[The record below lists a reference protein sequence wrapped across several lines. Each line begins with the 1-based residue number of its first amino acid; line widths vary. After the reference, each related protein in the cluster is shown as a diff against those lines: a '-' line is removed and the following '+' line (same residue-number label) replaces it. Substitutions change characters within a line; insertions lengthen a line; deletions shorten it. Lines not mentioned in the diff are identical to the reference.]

1 MEIYESPYKSK
12 DRRGRPS
19 TQMLLFKEEMRK
31 KEEIEKLAKDNPML
45 TNIDIS
51 QITAAGGAVNII

>member
-1 MEIYESPYKSK
+1 
-12 DRRGRPS
+12 
-19 TQMLLFKEEMRK
+19 MLLYKEEMRRK
-31 KEEIEKLAKDNPML
+31 DEIEKLAKDNPML